1 MENKMRS
8 KLNLFTLCT
17 LMAFGSL
24 FSSCKKEEVE
34 STKCFAGATT
44 IRQIQNKPA
53 KITAIGSQF
62 YIVEEST
69 IDSRLNPC
77 NLEKEFQVDKLLV
90 TISGEV
96 KATAQEEICCTDD
109 FIITQISN
117 R

>member
-1 MENKMRS
+1 MENRMLS

-17 LMAFGSL
+17 LMAFGYL

-34 STKCFAGATT
+34 STICFAGAST

-77 NLEKEFQVDKLLV
+77 NLELEFQVDKLLV

-96 KATAQEEICCTDD
+96 KALSQEEICCTDD
-109 FIITQISN
+109 FVITQITK